1 MESALH
7 FLTHGAPLRTLHAR
21 KSSAAKFWGNSGW
34 KVKGRW
40 RSFRLFTSRSSEKFP
55 GVERNVWKVSPLL
68 IVRSRR
74 NVSKGNLSSLLVKPS
89 VWYQFWALN
98 LKEFLLIS
106 LNGKCDSRTSC
117 LTFTQTVNRPLCPR
131 KLGKQPSFPQKETYH
146 WIKGEDISNGC
157 SRQLLFNDN
166 GKVL

>member
-1 MESALH
+1 M
-7 FLTHGAPLRTLHAR
+7 
-21 KSSAAKFWGNSGW
+21 
-34 KVKGRW
+34 
-40 RSFRLFTSRSSEKFP
+40 SF
-55 GVERNVWKVSPLL
+55 
-68 IVRSRR
+68 
-74 NVSKGNLSSLLVKPS
+74 LLVKPS

-146 WIKGEDISNGC
+146 WTKGEDISNGC

-166 GKVL
+166 GKVLWIFRDKAELSKIIHEIRLAPALKISPYKRQNSTELLHTSKNLLLLSCRKKKQIKQLNLISV